1 LAEQDLEIYEAISQ
15 IYMLCNTLHEYKTV
29 KSYHVLNAELNAIN
43 ILFFFLI
50 IAKKN
55 ACRFSSDPETTM
67 GLVQHEGGPCGV
79 LATVQV

>member
-1 LAEQDLEIYEAISQ
+1 LAEQYLEIYEAISQ

-50 IAKKN
+50 IAKKMH
-55 ACRFSSDPETTM
+55 A
-67 GLVQHEGGPCGV
+67 GLALTQKQLWDSYNMKEARVV
-79 LATVQV
+79 S